1 MNADDMSKS
10 RCPWS
15 LSDEDMLRYHDTEWG
30 VPVRAP
36 RALFE
41 RLILEGMQA
50 GLSWRTILV
59 KRPHMTRV
67 FHAFDPERLA
77 VADGDDLAGWLA
89 DPGVIRHR
97 GKLTAM
103 VDNARHF
110 LELPDP
116 GAFLWSFVDGAPIQ
130 NRWREGAAVPSKTP
144 ASVAMS
150 KALRQRGFRFVGPT
164 ICYAFMQS
172 AGLVND
178 HVVDCFRH
186 EEVARL
192 AVEWEIPVATASV
205 ASP

>member
-1 MNADDMSKS
+1 
-10 RCPWS
+10 
-15 LSDEDMLRYHDTEWG
+15 MLRYHDAEWG
-30 VPVRAP
+30 VPVRDP
-36 RALFE
+36 RDLFE

-59 KRPHMTRV
+59 KRSHMVRV
-67 FHAFDPERLA
+67 FHGFDPDRLA
-77 VADGDDLAGWLA
+77 AAGDEDLARWLA

-103 VDNARHF
+103 VGNARHF
-110 LELPDP
+110 LELQDP
-116 GAFLWSFVDGAPIQ
+116 VAFLWSYVDGAPIC
-130 NRWREGAAVPSKTP
+130 NRWEDGAQVPSKTP

-150 KALRQRGFRFVGPT
+150 KALRKLGFRFVGPT

-186 EEVARL
+186 AELLRRE
-192 AVEWEIPVATASV
+192 PPATGA
-205 ASP
+205 

>member
-1 MNADDMSKS
+1 
-10 RCPWS
+10 
-15 LSDEDMLRYHDTEWG
+15 MLRYHDAEWG
-30 VPVRAP
+30 VPVRDP
-36 RALFE
+36 RDLFE

-59 KRPHMTRV
+59 KRSHMVRV
-67 FHAFDPERLA
+67 FHGFDPDRLA
-77 VADGDDLAGWLA
+77 AARDEDLARWLA

-103 VDNARHF
+103 VGNARHF
-110 LELPDP
+110 LELQDP
-116 GAFLWSFVDGAPIQ
+116 VAFLWSYVDGAPIC
-130 NRWREGAAVPSKTP
+130 NRWEDGAQVPSKTP

-150 KALRQRGFRFVGPT
+150 KALRKLGFRFVGPT

-186 EEVARL
+186 AELLTRE
-192 AVEWEIPVATASV
+192 PPATGA
-205 ASP
+205 